1 MALAIILIVLT
12 VGSVI
17 FHIVTPW
24 WFTPI
29 ASNWGF
35 LDDTVFI
42 TVVITG
48 VVFVL
53 INLFIAYALIKF
65 RHREGNKA
73 AYEPENRKLE
83 WWLTGLTTAGIV
95 AMLAPGLWAYADL
108 IETPKDASIV
118 EVLGQQW
125 QWRYRFPG
133 KDGELGQVHVRFVN
147 LDNPFGLDPEDP
159 KGKDDILIN
168 GGELH
173 LPLGKPVKVLLR
185 SHDVLHNFYVPQ
197 IRSKMDI
204 VPGLVSYFWFTPTK
218 AGKYESLCAE
228 YCGVAHFN
236 MRAHIVLEEQAQ
248 FAAWIDKMPTFAQ
261 SMTPKAASADPAVAR
276 GRQLAQDKGCIACH
290 SLDGSKTVGPS
301 WKGLYGKEEELAD
314 GRKVK
319 VDDAYLRE
327 SIVNPNAAI
336 VKGFP
341 PAMPPSQLDDQ
352 EMAALIAFMKSV
364 Q

>member
-1 MALAIILIVLT
+1 MALAIVLIVLV

-35 LDDTVFI
+35 LDDTVLI

-48 VVFVL
+48 IVFVL
-53 INLFIAYALIKF
+53 VNLFIAYALIKY
-65 RHREGNKA
+65 RHREGSRA

-83 WWLTGLTTAGIV
+83 WWLTGLTTLGIV

-108 IETPKDASIV
+108 IDTPKDAAIV

-133 KDGELGQVHVRFVN
+133 KDGELGTTDVRFMTP
-147 LDNPFGLDPEDP
+147 DNPFGVNPDDP
-159 KGKDDILIN
+159 KGKDDILVN
-168 GGELH
+168 SGELH
-173 LPLGKPVKVLLR
+173 LPLGKPVKLLLR
-185 SHDVLHNFYVPQ
+185 SKDVLHNFYVPQ

-204 VPGLVSYFWFTPTK
+204 VPGLVSYFWFTPTRE
-218 AGKYESLCAE
+218 GKFEVLCAE

-236 MRAHIVLEEQAQ
+236 MRGSVVLEPEAQ
-248 FAAWIDKMPTFAQ
+248 FAAWIEKHPTFAQ
-261 SMTPKAASADPAVAR
+261 SLQPKAASADPLVDKGRELATAR
-276 GRQLAQDKGCIACH
+276 GCLACH
-290 SLDGSKTVGPS
+290 SVDGSPGVGPT
-301 WKGLYGKEEELAD
+301 WKGLFGKEEELVD

-319 VDDAYLRE
+319 VDDAFLRE
-327 SIVNPNAAI
+327 SIVSPNAA
-336 VKGFP
+336 VAKGFP
-341 PAMPPSQLDDQ
+341 PAMPPSQLSDD
-352 EMAALIAFMKSV
+352 EMAAMLAYIKSI